1 MPNESGAV
9 LRVPASLLTK
19 NNYPVLSQ
27 LVELW
32 PMIIERQWQAKC
44 LGLLGE
50 DIMADKRLE
59 KEEEEQ
65 AEDARSE
72 EDLDTLSVKGAS
84 ASRVATEEMIEDDEV
99 VNRDQDDLNDLED
112 EEEEAAEDAET
123 SAL

>member
-1 MPNESGAV
+1 
-9 LRVPASLLTK
+9 
-19 NNYPVLSQ
+19 
-27 LVELW
+27 
-32 PMIIERQWQAKC
+32 
-44 LGLLGE
+44 
-50 DIMADKRLE
+50 MADKRLE

-99 VNRDQDDLNDLED
+99 VNQDQDDLNDLED